1 IRRSAHSCPVH
12 RCLARSGAAGD
23 IQSWIISF
31 VNTAPGLPSAPS
43 FEPMPFPSRTPEEAK
58 NKASA
63 VLLTRADVRSIFYG
77 LMLAMFLSALN
88 QTIVAAALPTIGSHL
103 QEFENL
109 SWVIIAY
116 LLSSTVVSPLYGK
129 LSDIYGRRSMMLWA
143 LGLFIAGSAAS
154 ALAQDMS
161 TLVAARILQGVGGGG
176 IVPLTQTTIADM
188 ITPRERGRYQAY
200 IGTSWI
206 TAGIA
211 GPALGGILAEHVH
224 WSFIFW

>member
-1 IRRSAHSCPVH
+1 MTSSSPKSNKPAKAEPK
-12 RCLARSGAAGD
+12 
-23 IQSWIISF
+23 
-31 VNTAPGLPSAPS
+31 PSQPK
-43 FEPMPFPSRTPEEAK
+43 PSRKPSRKPSTPHAP
-58 NKASA
+58 
-63 VLLTRADVRSIFYG
+63 LTKADVRNIFYG
-77 LMLAMFLSALN
+77 LMLGMFLSALN
-88 QTIVAAALPTIGSHL
+88 QTIVATALPTIGRDFGD
-103 QEFENL
+103 FENL

-188 ITPRERGRYQAY
+188 ITPRERG
-200 IGTSWI
+200 
-206 TAGIA
+206 
-211 GPALGGILAEHVH
+211 
-224 WSFIFW
+224 